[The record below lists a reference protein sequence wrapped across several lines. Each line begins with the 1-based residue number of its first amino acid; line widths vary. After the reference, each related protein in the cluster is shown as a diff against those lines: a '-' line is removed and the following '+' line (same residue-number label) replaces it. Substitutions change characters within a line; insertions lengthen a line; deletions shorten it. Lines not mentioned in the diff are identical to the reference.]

1 MSALADYVDAIGE
14 EAARRCD
21 RWEVLAIDRADSVVE
36 FGSGTP
42 DASRASRETSVCLR
56 VLVAGRVGT
65 ATTTRLDRPQDL
77 TGDAILSARFGPRT
91 PWPDRPPEAPGRRQG
106 EASTETAAELA
117 REVCGLQ
124 RSTGLDVHG
133 TVTRTRQRVR
143 RADRHGGSEDD
154 ETFFHLAIVAEGRR
168 NPRLQLPWTGWTR
181 TAQLPGAL
189 SEWLTTAAA
198 WDNLPA
204 DVAPPPTMGVLLGPA
219 AVHSLLTPLVVGLS
233 ATTAAS
239 GRSFADLGETLLHR
253 GIDIRDEPVPADTGC
268 DGSEGLSYPA
278 ADDNGV
284 PAAPLT
290 VVENGAPARL
300 YHSVRTAA
308 DLGVAPTGHGF
319 RGNAVRRKPLQPV
332 TPVLN
337 NATLHADGVPTA
349 GLDDLITDLDSG
361 VFIDSLLGGQQ
372 RAGLSPV
379 VEGRIRLGFVV
390 EHGKVVGTMTP
401 AAVAL
406 DLREILGSQLAAV
419 SARRWAVS
427 RTWSGRLPF
436 VLARRS

>member
-1 MSALADYVDAIGE
+1 MSTLAEYVDAIGE
-14 EAARRCD
+14 DAGRRCD

-42 DASRASRETSVCLR
+42 DASRASRETSVCVR
-56 VLVAGRVGT
+56 VHVAGRVGT
-65 ATTTRLDRPQDL
+65 ATTTRLDRPRELID
-77 TGDAILSARFGPRT
+77 DAVLSAQFGPRT
-91 PWPDRPPEAPGRRQG
+91 PWPDRPPDTPAPRQG
-106 EASTETAAELA
+106 EASAESAAELA
-117 REVCGLQ
+117 RQVCGLQ

-143 RADRHGGSEDD
+143 RTDRHGRSADD
-154 ETFFHLAIVAEGRR
+154 ETFFHLAVVAEGTR

-181 TAQLPGAL
+181 AARLPDAL
-189 SEWLTTAAA
+189 REWLTTAAA
-198 WDNLPA
+198 WDDLPA
-204 DVAPPPTMGVLLGPA
+204 DVAPPSPTGVLLGPA
-219 AVHSLLTPLVVGLS
+219 AVHSLLTPLIVGLS

-239 GRSFADLGETLLHR
+239 GRSFAADDLGTPLLHR
-253 GIDIRDEPVPADTGC
+253 GVDIRDEPVPAGTGC
-268 DGSEGLSYPA
+268 GLSYPA

-319 RGNAVRRKPLQPV
+319 RGTAVRRKPLQPV

-337 NATLHADGVPTA
+337 NATLHTDGVPAA
-349 GLDDLITDLDSG
+349 GLDGLITELDSG
-361 VFIDSLLGGQQ
+361 VFIDSLLGGHQ

-406 DLREILGSQLAAV
+406 DLREILGSRLAAV

-427 RTWSGRLPF
+427 RTWTGRLPF
-436 VLARRS
+436 VLATARRP